1 MYIGYKIEK
10 LKSAGC
16 RVSVGG
22 THGGLGAPGSVKF
35 HEYFLN
41 LAYT

>member
-1 MYIGYKIEK
+1 MEV
-10 LKSAGC
+10 C
-16 RVSVGG
+16 RVSGGEG

-35 HEYFLN
+35 QKKFLN